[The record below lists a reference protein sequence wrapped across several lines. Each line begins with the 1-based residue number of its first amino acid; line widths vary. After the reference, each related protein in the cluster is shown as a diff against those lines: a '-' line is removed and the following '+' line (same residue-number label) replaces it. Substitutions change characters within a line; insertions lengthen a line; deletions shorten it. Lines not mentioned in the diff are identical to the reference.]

1 MFSYGR
7 IIALRSFYSL
17 KLGKKLSWRAHMFGS
32 IHRSK
37 EVTKSKWAVL
47 VNSGRS
53 SSKLS
58 SIPFSSPLESASARL
73 ALRRLFNASRL
84 FILWT
89 YAHTPTPT
97 LSLRLRKSTFNQL
110 NYAPTQ
116 ISHLIGQSLLFLTT
130 EKKESQPPVR
140 NLSDLYVIP
149 L

>member
-58 SIPFSSPLESASARL
+58 SIPFSSPLESVSARL